1 MFVLSMLQQGSIL
14 RFWVSLFAC
23 LWLIAQAH
31 ALQTVVES
39 ASGLVLHAPPSGPAP
54 PNTVRFVALGDM
66 GTGSRNQYRIAERLT
81 AYHNERPFEVIVTL
95 GDNIY
100 PSGDPSDLPAKF
112 ERPYAELLRR
122 GIRFY
127 ASLGNHDVVRGRKSL
142 IQYRHFNMGGRSYYS
157 FTKQNDLVEFFAL
170 DSTAPDADQRQW
182 LEQALSDSRARWK
195 IAYFHHPLYSSG
207 LRHGSNVTLR
217 AQWEPLFVRYGV
229 SAVISGHDHFY
240 ERTKPQQ
247 GVYYFVSGAGGQLRQ
262 NNINRKSPFFAAG
275 NDRVNSFMY
284 FEVNE
289 DVLSFWAV
297 DADGRILDS
306 GVLPSATTSQAR

>member
-1 MFVLSMLQQGSIL
+1 
-14 RFWVSLFAC
+14 
-23 LWLIAQAH
+23 
-31 ALQTVVES
+31 
-39 ASGLVLHAPPSGPAP
+39 
-54 PNTVRFVALGDM
+54 M
-66 GTGSRNQYRIAERLT
+66 GTGSRSQYRIGERLT
-81 AYHNERPFEVIVTL
+81 AYHDERPFEVIVTL
-95 GDNIY
+95 GDDIY

-122 GIRFY
+122 EVRFY
-127 ASLGNHDVVRGRKSL
+127 ASLGNHDVVRGRQSL
-142 IQYRHFNMGGRSYYS
+142 VHYRHLNMGGRSYYS
-157 FTKQNDLVEFFAL
+157 FTKGNDLVEFFAL
-170 DSTAPDADQRQW
+170 DSTAPDAAQRQW
-182 LEQALSDSRARWK
+182 LEDALSDSRARWK

-207 LRHGSNVTLR
+207 LRHGSTVKLR

-229 SAVISGHDHFY
+229 DAVISGHDHFY

-262 NNINRKSPFFAAG
+262 NNINRDSPFFAAG
-275 NDRVNSFMY
+275 NDQANSFIY

-306 GVLPSATTSQAR
+306 GVLLPSQRLNPDQ